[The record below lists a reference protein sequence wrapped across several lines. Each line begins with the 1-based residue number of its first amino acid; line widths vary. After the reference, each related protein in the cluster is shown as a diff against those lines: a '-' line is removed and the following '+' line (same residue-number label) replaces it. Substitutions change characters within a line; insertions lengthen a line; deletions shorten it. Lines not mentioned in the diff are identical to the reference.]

1 MAEDS
6 IVFPDLSLI
15 DRVRELLTALE
26 LPSAAEFRVEPAL
39 DYPGQQVAIDIAAPT
54 IATLS
59 SAIEVIRDALF
70 HEFRIATRTASEF
83 DRETL
88 LRQTA

>member
-6 IVFPDLSLI
+6 IVFPDLNLI
-15 DRVRELLTALE
+15 DRVRALLVALT
-26 LPSAAEFRVEPAL
+26 LPDTAEFRVEPAL
-39 DYPGQQVAIDIAAPT
+39 DYPGQQVAIDLAAPT
-54 IATLS
+54 EATLS
-59 SAIEVIRDALF
+59 AVIETIRDALF
-70 HEFRIATRTASEF
+70 HEFRIATRTASEL